1 MSCELSAQATVS
13 KRQVIYLFK
22 ILSMYRTVFHVS
34 MFLGLITL
42 LSVSCQTE
50 AKQTISPVDRL
61 YQEYELQP
69 NAERAEVYLDSLESF
84 LRANIDNEELI
95 QPHLEKGVKLSMA
108 QGMLSRTSNYI
119 LPLLRLYPNLNDR
132 KGYLSKL
139 GDIMYTLRKRHASSI
154 VYSELLKAYPND
166 PELKK
171 KESLLDSLSKVHD
184 NYVKYLFDQILV
196 NPDELGVNKAAS
208 LKYVDAV
215 EALALVSPNDTLVPG
230 NLYTAAEVARSM
242 RTFPKA
248 MSLYDW
254 LIDTYPKHDK
264 TPNALFIKGFI
275 LEQDYNRPEEAK
287 ELYTRFVTE
296 FPDHDMVES
305 AKFLLK
311 NLGKSDKEILQE
323 IESAKQN
330 N

>member
-1 MSCELSAQATVS
+1 
-13 KRQVIYLFK
+13 
-22 ILSMYRTVFHVS
+22 MYRTVID
-34 MFLGLITL
+34 GTL
-42 LSVSCQTE
+42 LLFMILMLCMSCQTE
-50 AKQTISPVDRL
+50 QKQTLSAVDRL

-84 LRANIDNEELI
+84 LRANIEDTELI

-119 LPLLRLYPNLNDR
+119 LPLLRLYPNLDDR

-139 GDIMYTLRKRHASSI
+139 GDIMYALRKRHASSI
-154 VYSELLKAYPND
+154 VYSELLKAHPGD
-166 PELKK
+166 AEIMKK
-171 KESLLDSLSKVHD
+171 QGLLDSLSQVQD
-184 NYVKYLFDQILV
+184 NYVQYLFDQILV
-196 NPDELGVNKAAS
+196 NPDELGVNRAAS

-215 EALALVSPNDTLVPG
+215 EALALVSPNDERVPA

-254 LIDTYPKHDK
+254 LIDTYPRHDK

-287 ELYTRFVTE
+287 EIYTRFVTD

-311 NLGKSDKEILQE
+311 NLGKSDQEILQE
-323 IESAKQN
+323 IEKAKQN

>member
-1 MSCELSAQATVS
+1 
-13 KRQVIYLFK
+13 
-22 ILSMYRTVFHVS
+22 MYRTVLHVALFIVVVILFS
-34 MFLGLITL
+34 IG
-42 LSVSCQTE
+42 CKTE
-50 AKQTISPVDRL
+50 AKESISAVDRL
-61 YQEYELQP
+61 YQEYEFQP
-69 NAERAEVYLDSLESF
+69 NAQRAEIYLDSLESF
-84 LRANIDNEELI
+84 LRANIENTELI

-119 LPLLRLYPNLNDR
+119 LPLLRLYPNLSDR
-132 KGYLSKL
+132 KGYLTKL
-139 GDIMYTLRKRHASSI
+139 GDIMYALRKRHASSI
-154 VYSELLKAYPND
+154 VYAELIKAHPND
-166 PELKK
+166 QEIKK
-171 KESLLDSLSKVHD
+171 KESLLDSLSQVHT

-215 EALALVSPNDTLVPG
+215 EALALVSPNDSIVPA

-254 LIDTYPKHDK
+254 LIDTYPTHER

-287 ELYTRFVTE
+287 ELYTRFISE

-311 NLGKSDKEILQE
+311 NLGKSDQEILQE
-323 IESAKQN
+323 IEKAKQN

>member
-1 MSCELSAQATVS
+1 
-13 KRQVIYLFK
+13 
-22 ILSMYRTVFHVS
+22 MYRTVIHVI
-34 MFLGLITL
+34 LLISLMLATIG
-42 LSVSCQTE
+42 CQND
-50 AKQTISPVDRL
+50 AKQSISAVDRL

-69 NAERAEVYLDSLESF
+69 NADRAEVYLDSLESF
-84 LRANIDNEELI
+84 LRVNIDNTELI

-139 GDIMYTLRKRHASSI
+139 GDIMYALRKRHASSI
-154 VYSELLKAYPND
+154 VYSELLKAHPGD
-166 PELKK
+166 AELKK
-171 KESLLDSLSKVHD
+171 KEGLLDSLSLAND
-184 NYVKYLFDQILV
+184 DYVQYLFDQILV

-215 EALALVSPNDTLVPG
+215 EALALVSPNDDRVPA

-275 LEQDYNRPEEAK
+275 LEQDYNRPDEAK
-287 ELYTRFVTE
+287 EIYTRFVTD

-311 NLGKSDKEILQE
+311 NLGKSDQEILQE
-323 IESAKQN
+323 IEKAKQN